1 MTQSQR
7 FPSPRLSLDREILE
21 WMAEARWR
29 FDDARFDALAQK
41 LFAFQFEHCPAYGRF
56 CEGRGFTPGN
66 VSHWTQIPPVP
77 TGAFKEV
84 ELRCFPASQT
94 VRTFYTSGTT
104 GQKRGALPLD
114 TLKIY
119 EASLLPTLE
128 QLLFP
133 DCDPNSTEPWRLPM
147 CILAPA
153 GHEKPDSSLSHM
165 FDQLVEAHGSPD
177 SRYVVHQGAL
187 DLEAIRH
194 AQDGIRTSGEP
205 WVLLGTAFS
214 FVHLLED
221 MTRHGERWDCPPGSR
236 VMETGGFKGQAR
248 EIPRVELH
256 GWISERM
263 GIPSSRII
271 NQYGMTELG
280 SQFYDSSLVDPDGPR
295 RKLGPPW
302 VRVRILDPT
311 TRREVQAGKV
321 GMVVIHD
328 LANTGSIAAIET
340 ADLGRRVLD
349 SEGQPIGF
357 EILGREPDA
366 EQRGCSIAADEML
379 SRADRPR

>member
-1 MTQSQR
+1 MIRDHET
-7 FPSPRLSLDREILE
+7 PSPRQSIDREVLD
-21 WMAEARWR
+21 WMAEPMWHFEEER
-29 FDDARFDALAQK
+29 FDSIARRIFV
-41 LFAFQFEHCPAYGRF
+41 FQFEHCPAYGRF
-56 CEGRGFTPGN
+56 CEGRGFNPEN
-66 VSHWTQIPPVP
+66 VGHWTQIPAVP

-94 VRTFYTSGTT
+94 LRTFRTSGTS

-114 TLKIY
+114 TLEIY
-119 EASLLPTLE
+119 EASLIPTLE
-128 QLLFP
+128 HLLFP
-133 DCDPNSTEPWRLPM
+133 DFDSDAPEPWRLPM
-147 CILAPA
+147 CILAPT
-153 GHEKPDSSLSHM
+153 GQENPESSLSHM
-165 FDQLVEAHGSPD
+165 FDRLVQVHGSQET
-177 SRYVVHQGAL
+177 RYVVQDGAL
-187 DLEAIRH
+187 NLETVRQTH
-194 AQDGIRTSGEP
+194 DRIRTSGLP

-221 MTRHGERWDCPPGSR
+221 ITRRGESWQCPPGSR

-248 EIPRVELH
+248 EIPRSELH

-263 GIPSSRII
+263 GIPPSRII

-280 SQFYDSSLVDPDGPR
+280 SQFYDSNLVDPSGPR

-302 VRVRILDPT
+302 VRVRLLDPG
-311 TRREVQAGKV
+311 TRREVEPGDV

-340 ADLGRRVLD
+340 ADLGRHILD
-349 SEGQPIGF
+349 PQGQPIGF

-366 EQRGCSIAADEML
+366 EKRGCSIAADEML
-379 SRADRPR
+379 SRESGPR

>member
-1 MTQSQR
+1 MQTHSAP
-7 FPSPRLSLDREILE
+7 PSRQSLDRQVLD
-21 WMAEARWR
+21 WMAEPLWR
-29 FDDARFDALAQK
+29 FDEERFDSLARR

-56 CEGRGFTPGN
+56 CEGRGFNPDN

-84 ELRCFPASQT
+84 ELRCFPANRT
-94 VRTFYTSGTT
+94 VRTFRTSGTS

-114 TLKIY
+114 TLDVY
-119 EASLLPTLE
+119 EASLIPTLE
-128 QLLFP
+128 HLLFP
-133 DCDPNSTEPWRLPM
+133 DFKTDSIEPWRLPM
-147 CILAPA
+147 CILAPT
-153 GHEKPDSSLSHM
+153 GHENPDSSLSHM
-165 FDQLVEAHGSPD
+165 FDQLVQAHGSMET
-177 SRYVVHQGAL
+177 RYVVHQGAL
-187 DLEAIRH
+187 DLETVQQTQDRIR
-194 AQDGIRTSGEP
+194 ASGDP

-221 MTRHGERWDCPPGSR
+221 MTRQGESWNCPPGSR

-248 EIPRVELH
+248 EIPRAELH
-256 GWISERM
+256 GWISEQM

-280 SQFYDSSLVDPDGPR
+280 SQFYDSTLVDPDGPR

-302 VRVRILDPT
+302 VRVRILDPASL
-311 TRREVQAGKV
+311 REVPPGDV

-340 ADLGRRVLD
+340 ADLGRHILD
-349 SEGQPIGF
+349 PQGRPIGF

-379 SRADRPR
+379 GRQNRPR